1 MEGIGISEELKE
13 RFEVSDSPV
22 EQPQR
27 AGILGLKKDLNI
39 TRKLKSDLY
48 TYRR

>member
-1 MEGIGISEELKE
+1 MAGIGISEELKE

-27 AGILGLKKDLNI
+27 AGIIGLKKVLTKRMVPQTLNG
-39 TRKLKSDLY
+39 L
-48 TYRR
+48 

>member
-1 MEGIGISEELKE
+1 MEGIGNPEELRE
-13 RFEVSDSPV
+13 RFEVSNPPA

-48 TYRR
+48 TYWR